1 MREAQQVEGPWR
13 SPRLRVR
20 SFPVAAGPLERHQP
34 RLLRVDRQAVLL
46 ESLGQHV
53 HHPPGVLFTGE
64 PHDKSS
70 SPGEFHPQALTEPD
84 VRLAPHPALITRPL
98 VALPRRVPP
107 HRWGDPATKLGDW
120 APSLHAHY
128 RHFHATTGPSA
139 PVPRFGTRALV
150 GLPLGLL
157 PWHRGDRF
165 PGSMFEPGSDSR
177 HLHAGRHAG
186 SQRISPALIPG
197 QRLDPG
203 FDVVLMLSTR
213 HRWFPCGRLSDP
225 HLTRSRRAFS
235 LTLTTGALDP
245 SRSRWFGACLRRPAP

>member
-1 MREAQQVEGPWR
+1 MAA
-13 SPRLRVR
+13 SPRR
-20 SFPVAAGPLERHQP
+20 A
-34 RLLRVDRQAVLL
+34 
-46 ESLGQHV
+46 
-53 HHPPGVLFTGE
+53 
-64 PHDKSS
+64 
-70 SPGEFHPQALTEPD
+70 
-84 VRLAPHPALITRPL
+84 
-98 VALPRRVPP
+98 PP
-107 HRWGDPATKLGDW
+107 HRWVDPTTRPSNW

-128 RHFHATTGPSA
+128 RHFHATTSPSA
-139 PVPRFGTRALV
+139 PVPRIGTLALV

-177 HLHAGRHAG
+177 HLCAGRHAG
-186 SQRISPALIPG
+186 SKRISPALIPG
-197 QRLDPG
+197 QRLNPG

-245 SRSRWFGACLRRPAP
+245 SRSRWFGACLRRPAPRGLPSSRTHIAWRTVIRIADVPQAAEVGVERVAVPDLSKLSVEGPESVLAGPLFLELLDPVGDPGILRP

>member
-1 MREAQQVEGPWR
+1 MT
-13 SPRLRVR
+13 RL
-20 SFPVAAGPLERHQP
+20 
-34 RLLRVDRQAVLL
+34 D
-46 ESLGQHV
+46 
-53 HHPPGVLFTGE
+53 
-64 PHDKSS
+64 
-70 SPGEFHPQALTEPD
+70 
-84 VRLAPHPALITRPL
+84 
-98 VALPRRVPP
+98 
-107 HRWGDPATKLGDW
+107 DW

-128 RHFHATTGPSA
+128 RHFHATTSPSA
-139 PVPRFGTRALV
+139 PVPRIGTLALV

-177 HLHAGRHAG
+177 HLCAGRHAG
-186 SQRISPALIPG
+186 SKRISPALIPG
-197 QRLDPG
+197 QRLNPG

-245 SRSRWFGACLRRPAP
+245 SRSRWFGACLRRPAPRGLPSSRTDIAWRTVVRVARQERSPLQARSDLALEPVVQHVVQEQIRKDGADHPALWRPRRRVRDASVFQDPRVEPLADQSKQHAVSDPTLEKVAEVAVVDRVEELTNVHI